1 MPRQDKTGPLGY
13 GPRTGRGLG
22 PCGGGTG
29 YGMGRGFGRGF
40 GRFCGYSPYQPRVT
54 EKEEKGILN
63 EEVDILEEE
72 IKAIKKR
79 LDELKGGK

>member
-22 PCGGGTG
+22 PCGA
-29 YGMGRGFGRGF
+29 GMGGRGRGF
-40 GRFCGYSPYQPRVT
+40 GRFCGYFPYPPRVT
-54 EKEEKGILN
+54 EKEEKEILN
-63 EEVDILEEE
+63 EETEILEEE
-72 IKAIKKR
+72 IKAIKER